1 MVEKNQIPETER
13 IGNQWKSIYLLGG
26 VTALIVVFASLLDIV
41 ISILL
46 GGDPSSIPQ
55 TAVGRFAQFQSNK
68 LLGLYYL
75 DLLNMTT
82 AIIMIPAFFALFAA
96 HRRVNKVYSGL
107 AMIFSFIGTAVF
119 ISNNSALSMLSL
131 SDKYAFAATD
141 AQKNLLAAA
150 GEAML
155 ARGAHGSPGVFIGFV
170 LPIIASLIMSF
181 VMLKG
186 GVFSRI
192 TAVPGI
198 AGSMLFILYFV
209 LVTFIPGT
217 ENAAMAIAIP
227 GGLLTTVWIILFAIR
242 LLKLRNTENNE
253 IIVRN

>member
-1 MVEKNQIPETER
+1 MVEKPQITETER

-26 VTALIVVFASLLDIV
+26 ITALIVVFASLLDIV
-41 ISILL
+41 ISMLL

-82 AIIMIPAFFALFAA
+82 SIIMIPAFFALFAA
-96 HRRVNKVYSGL
+96 HRRVNKVYSAF
-107 AMIFSFIGTAVF
+107 AMIVSFIGTAVF

-131 SDKYAFAATD
+131 SDKYALAATD

-155 ARGAHGSPGVFIGFV
+155 ARGAHGSPGVFLGYVADWTSGNWLCCQEIC
-170 LPIIASLIMSF
+170 ASNTCHSIFDCCLCNRSD
-181 VMLKG
+181 
-186 GVFSRI
+186 
-192 TAVPGI
+192 
-198 AGSMLFILYFV
+198 LFHFPCFRY
-209 LVTFIPGT
+209 
-217 ENAAMAIAIP
+217 
-227 GGLLTTVWIILFAIR
+227 
-242 LLKLRNTENNE
+242 
-253 IIVRN
+253 

>member
-1 MVEKNQIPETER
+1 MVGKNQITEAER

-46 GGDPSSIPQ
+46 GGDPSTIPQ
-55 TAVGRFAQFQSNK
+55 TAVGRFAQFQSNR

-107 AMIFSFIGTAVF
+107 AMIISFIGTAVF

-131 SDKYAFAATD
+131 SDKYALAVTD
-141 AQKNLLAAA
+141 TEKNLLAAA

-155 ARGAHGSPGVFIGFV
+155 ARGAHGSPGVFPGFI
-170 LPIIASLIMSF
+170 LPIIASLIMSI

-186 GVFSRI
+186 GVFSKI
-192 TAVPGI
+192 TAFPGI
-198 AGSMLFILYFV
+198 AGSVLFIFYFV

-217 ENAAMAIAIP
+217 ENIGMALAIP
-227 GGLLTTVWIILFAIR
+227 GGLLTTVWMILFAIR
-242 LLKLRNTENNE
+242 LLKLRTLEIDG
-253 IIVRN
+253 IIVKN